1 LTSHDESG
9 DTVMI
14 IPKFYNIND
23 LLRQAPDGAR
33 IVPVSK
39 PTLYRMVAA
48 GTFPK
53 PRKLGKRSVWS
64 DEDITLWR
72 EQFMENV
79 NG

>member
-1 LTSHDESG
+1 MTA
-9 DTVMI
+9 T
-14 IPKFYNIND
+14 KFYNVND
-23 LLRQAPDGAR
+23 LMRPTPDGAR

-64 DEDITLWR
+64 DET
-72 EQFMENV
+72 
-79 NG
+79 

>member
-1 LTSHDESG
+1 MVGQRGSI
-9 DTVMI
+9 MI
-14 IPKFYNIND
+14 TIKFYNLND

-64 DEDITLWR
+64 DEDIILWR

>member
-1 LTSHDESG
+1 MTAL
-9 DTVMI
+9 
-14 IPKFYNIND
+14 KFYNLND

-53 PRKLGKRSVWS
+53 PRRLGKRSVWPK
-64 DEDITLWR
+64 EDIEQWR
-72 EQFMENV
+72 EQWLA
-79 NG
+79 GDQ

>member
-1 LTSHDESG
+1 MTE
-9 DTVMI
+9 T
-14 IPKFYNIND
+14 KFYNVND
-23 LLRQAPDGAR
+23 LMRPAPDGAR

-64 DEDITLWR
+64 DEDLALWR
-72 EQFMENV
+72 EQFMGSKREDLSESS
-79 NG
+79 GSDQ